1 MTQELEL
8 TIRLLLAFVLGAV
21 LGFERE
27 RVDKPAGLRTHIL
40 VSLGSCL
47 FTILS
52 LTAFPGSDPARVA
65 AYVVA
70 GIGFIGAGTILQT
83 RERIV
88 GITTAASLWVAASI
102 GMAAGAGFYILAII
116 TTAIAYLTLSLR
128 VLERLARKSGKR
140 GPDE

>member
-1 MTQELEL
+1 MVQELEL
-8 TIRLLLAFVLGAV
+8 ATRLLLAFALGAV

-88 GITTAASLWVAASI
+88 GITTAASLWVTASI
-102 GMAAGAGFYILAII
+102 GMAAGAGFYILAIV

-128 VLERLARKSGKR
+128 VLERLARKSR
-140 GPDE
+140 EQAS

>member
-1 MTQELEL
+1 MVQELEL
-8 TIRLLLAFVLGAV
+8 ATRLLLAFALGAV

-88 GITTAASLWVAASI
+88 GITTAASLWVTASI
-102 GMAAGAGFYILAII
+102 GMAAGAGFYILAIV

-128 VLERLARKSGKR
+128 VLERLARKSG
-140 GPDE
+140 EYSS